1 MQKVLTPLERWE
13 SMTLADNF
21 IFCKVMEE
29 NPDVCKELL
38 EMLLNIKI
46 ERIEKPKSEYSIKI
60 TEPSRGIRF
69 DVYVKDVHNR
79 KFDIEI
85 QTAHFSALPKRA
97 RYYQGVMD
105 VNEVFSGEDYTQLG
119 KSYVIFL
126 CFGDIFG
133 KGLPVYSFEYLC
145 LENTEIK
152 LGDEAYKIF
161 FNAKMYDKMQS
172 ENLRSFF
179 KFLCGKKTESK
190 FTDKL
195 PELINRVKMNAKWR
209 QNYMTWE
216 QEMRIQS
223 RYLAEELAPELAK
236 DLAKDMAKD
245 MAKELAKDM
254 AKDMAKDLAKDMA
267 KDLAKDMAKD
277 LATDIAKDMAKDMA
291 KDIAKDMAK
300 DLATDIARDMA
311 KDLVE
316 EIVDQKIAE
325 KRLETAKNLILLNLT
340 AEQIALATNLTVKQV
355 EQLMQ
360 E

>member
-1 MQKVLTPLERWE
+1 
-13 SMTLADNF
+13 
-21 IFCKVMEE
+21 
-29 NPDVCKELL
+29 
-38 EMLLNIKI
+38 
-46 ERIEKPKSEYSIKI
+46 
-60 TEPSRGIRF
+60 
-69 DVYVKDVHNR
+69 
-79 KFDIEI
+79 
-85 QTAHFSALPKRA
+85 
-97 RYYQGVMD
+97 
-105 VNEVFSGEDYTQLG
+105 
-119 KSYVIFL
+119 
-126 CFGDIFG
+126 
-133 KGLPVYSFEYLC
+133 
-145 LENTEIK
+145 
-152 LGDEAYKIF
+152 
-161 FNAKMYDKMQS
+161 MQS

-245 MAKELAKDM
+245 MAKDIAKDM
-254 AKDMAKDLAKDMA
+254 AKDMAKDLAKD
-267 KDLAKDMAKD
+267 
-277 LATDIAKDMAKDMA
+277 IAM
-291 KDIAKDMAK
+291 
-300 DLATDIARDMA
+300 DMA

>member
-1 MQKVLTPLERWE
+1 
-13 SMTLADNF
+13 
-21 IFCKVMEE
+21 
-29 NPDVCKELL
+29 
-38 EMLLNIKI
+38 
-46 ERIEKPKSEYSIKI
+46 
-60 TEPSRGIRF
+60 
-69 DVYVKDVHNR
+69 
-79 KFDIEI
+79 
-85 QTAHFSALPKRA
+85 
-97 RYYQGVMD
+97 
-105 VNEVFSGEDYTQLG
+105 
-119 KSYVIFL
+119 
-126 CFGDIFG
+126 
-133 KGLPVYSFEYLC
+133 
-145 LENTEIK
+145 
-152 LGDEAYKIF
+152 
-161 FNAKMYDKMQS
+161 MQS

-245 MAKELAKDM
+245 MAKDIATDM
-254 AKDMAKDLAKDMA
+254 AKDMAK
-267 KDLAKDMAKD
+267 
-277 LATDIAKDMAKDMA
+277 
-291 KDIAKDMAK
+291 
-300 DLATDIARDMA
+300 DIARDMA

-325 KRLETAKNLILLNLT
+325 KRLETAKSLILLNLT